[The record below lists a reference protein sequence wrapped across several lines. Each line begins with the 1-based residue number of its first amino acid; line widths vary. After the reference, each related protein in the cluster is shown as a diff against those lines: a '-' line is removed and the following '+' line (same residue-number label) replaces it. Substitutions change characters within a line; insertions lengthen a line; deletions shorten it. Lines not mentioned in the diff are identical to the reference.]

1 MFEEISVLS
10 LSDYLLTEQRPVFF
24 SLKKKKFR
32 LYTITEEKSL
42 NEKKQKTKTVNP
54 REWRNL
60 ISRIA
65 TYVI

>member
-1 MFEEISVLS
+1 MFKEISVLS

-42 NEKKQKTKTVNP
+42 NEKKKKQ
-54 REWRNL
+54 
-60 ISRIA
+60 
-65 TYVI
+65 